1 MGLILR
7 STYDL
12 AHLKPTQ
19 NFWQFVWHS
28 PTLTTWGSF
37 VSRSSAILLVL
48 PLALKQFSPAE
59 ITLWNILMRIALLQL
74 IIDLGFTPTFTRL
87 FAFAHAGASSL
98 GQLGSPLP
106 SPNSPAGQ
114 PNWGLVARIYRVTQK
129 VYLWLGLVYFGVLA
143 LVGSYYVYAGVQ
155 GLPEPAQGW
164 AAWGLMLAV
173 SFVSLRANQTKAFIE
188 GLNQVALLRRWE
200 ILTSLGGV
208 LTTFLVFYFG
218 GGIFA
223 VILASQAWILINIG
237 RNYYIMRGLPGA
249 DQVFGPDSSHLPVD
263 PQIFRQVW
271 SAAWRTGVGTLLT
284 AGTFMLVTLQ
294 TTDYLLARSAAEA
307 AVFSTAMRIMDSIL
321 DFSVAPLYSKLPRL
335 ASLYSQGEMGVLM
348 GVARQGMQRS
358 YLAFVLPVV
367 LAGVFGAAAL
377 AVVGSQVAFPPLGF
391 WGLLAL
397 AHLLQRVGANHLQLY
412 SLSNRIIWHKAGAGL
427 AAIFALVWLV
437 ALPRMGMYAYPLAGL
452 VSAVLF
458 YTWYCAR
465 HSYLFFQLDFW
476 TFEPKVSFLPAALLF
491 SYTLLVFGGYK
502 VQIAPEWAVAQWVG
516 LKQWLVLSLKS

>member
-1 MGLILR
+1 
-7 STYDL
+7 
-12 AHLKPTQ
+12 LKPNQ
-19 NFWQFVWHS
+19 SFWQFVWHS

-48 PLALKQFSPAE
+48 PLALKQFTPAE
-59 ITLWNILMRIALLQL
+59 MTLWNILMRIALLQL

-87 FAFAHAGASSL
+87 LAFAHAGATSL
-98 GQLGSPLP
+98 DQLGSPSPLP
-106 SPNSPAGQ
+106 GQ
-114 PNWGLVARIYRVTQK
+114 PNWGLMARIYRVMQT
-129 VYLWLGLVYFGVLA
+129 VYLRLGFMYFVVLA
-143 LVGSYYVYAGVQ
+143 AVGTYFVHTAVQ
-155 GLPEPAQGW
+155 GLAQPNQGW
-164 AAWGLMLAV
+164 AAWGLMLAM
-173 SFVSLRANQTKAFIE
+173 SLVSLRANQTKAFIE

-307 AVFSTAMRIMDSIL
+307 AIFSTAMRIMDSIL

-335 ASLYSQGEMGVLM
+335 ASLYSQGELGIFM

-358 YLAFVLPVV
+358 YLALVLPVV
-367 LAGVFGAAAL
+367 LAGIFGAAAL
-377 AVVGSQVAFPPLGF
+377 AVVGSQVDFPPLGF

-397 AHLLQRVGANHLQLY
+397 AHLLQRLGANHLQLY

-427 AAIFALVWLV
+427 AAIFVVVWLV
-437 ALPRMGMYAYPLAGL
+437 ALPRVGMYAYPLAGL
-452 VSAVLF
+452 ASATLF
-458 YTWYCAR
+458 YTWYCAG
-465 HSYLFFQLDFW
+465 HSYRFFRLNFW
-476 TFEPKVSFLPAALLF
+476 TFELQVSFLPLVLLL
-491 SYTLLVFGGYK
+491 SYIVLVFGGYQ
-502 VQIAPEWAVAQWVG
+502 VQIAPEWAVGHWVG
-516 LKQWLVLSLKS
+516 LKQWLMMLFSKF